1 MRRIHLKYLYSSF
14 CVLLDDEEKAKKHCE
29 YRRDIEPKA
38 YSESKLR
45 YGNKFNQR
53 KSHADD
59 NNEIEQCNEMIDD
72 SKLIIQEQIAT
83 KMREMDNITFD
94 LSDSDIEDFQSIID
108 ANSDDGADFDD
119 TDVFF
124 PVEECSSVNETGRD
138 SISGC
143 GESSQI
149 HVASCS
155 VTSTLVEPTEQHT
168 ANFPHIIDDSFAFLP
183 DNAKMPI
190 AFTSKIEPAT
200 MEKGQQFLNDREID
214 RELRCAINERE
225 IVDSHQIDPNAHAQK
240 GYFNKVICNTNTAV
254 WRSNDFPSSS
264 ENPQIIDDSF
274 AFVPDDAKMPIA
286 FDSKIDPATF
296 KNGQKMLKDR
306 EMERDLRCA
315 INERENVDSSQIDPN
330 AHTQKYNPNNVNC
343 NTNTSILPTEL
354 TFVIENIKDH
364 IPPKYQCAYDTV
376 NISILTYC

>member
-119 TDVFF
+119 TDVFS
-124 PVEECSSVNETGRD
+124 P
-138 SISGC
+138 
-143 GESSQI
+143 
-149 HVASCS
+149 
-155 VTSTLVEPTEQHT
+155 
-168 ANFPHIIDDSFAFLP
+168 
-183 DNAKMPI
+183 
-190 AFTSKIEPAT
+190 SK
-200 MEKGQQFLNDREID
+200 
-214 RELRCAINERE
+214 
-225 IVDSHQIDPNAHAQK
+225 NAH
-240 GYFNKVICNTNTAV
+240 
-254 WRSNDFPSSS
+254 
-264 ENPQIIDDSF
+264 
-274 AFVPDDAKMPIA
+274 
-286 FDSKIDPATF
+286 
-296 KNGQKMLKDR
+296 L
-306 EMERDLRCA
+306 
-315 INERENVDSSQIDPN
+315 
-330 AHTQKYNPNNVNC
+330 
-343 NTNTSILPTEL
+343 
-354 TFVIENIKDH
+354 
-364 IPPKYQCAYDTV
+364 
-376 NISILTYC
+376 